1 MLHQGAQ
8 LKNTREVYGVCVYAG
23 SQTKI
28 HLNSKITHNK
38 FSTVE
43 RSLNR
48 YLLAFVLILI
58 IELAVSTVLT
68 LTYGIEY
75 VNSTPYSNT
84 INGILN
90 RPAGKIPQSHE
101 YLCFCG
107 RDLNNTYLVIP
118 GWTLNPAALSTTTTT
133 TTPKPPTGNG
143 TAEINEDHW
152 YLGSTKFASASEGL
166 VTVLLW
172 MVLYNYII
180 PISLYV
186 SLELQK
192 FIGSMFVQWDN
203 NLKVSH

>member
-1 MLHQGAQ
+1 MLTIILSLKLLHQGAQ

-90 RPAGKIPQSHE
+90 RPAGKIPHE

-107 RDLNNTYLVIP
+107 RDLDNALLMPCYSRLDLESSSIKHDNHHYHSQTTNRKWNCRNQRGPLVP
-118 GWTLNPAALSTTTTT
+118 GIDQVCQRL
-133 TTPKPPTGNG
+133 
-143 TAEINEDHW
+143 
-152 YLGSTKFASASEGL
+152 
-166 VTVLLW
+166 
-172 MVLYNYII
+172 
-180 PISLYV
+180 
-186 SLELQK
+186 
-192 FIGSMFVQWDN
+192 
-203 NLKVSH
+203 